1 MPSSLWQDG
10 EPLPRSRARESA
22 VCMCFGRSKVPG
34 LQQWHRARACPRFF
48 FPCVEPQD
56 SGSHSGETARGD
68 WRGCLLYVRYSCV
81 QLWCAWPWVRVSCAL
96 ASIYRVQYK
105 LALHRH

>member
-48 FPCVEPQD
+48 FLCVEPRD
-56 SGSHSGETARGD
+56 SGSHSGERRLAWVPLVCAVQLCTAVLCMAMGT
-68 WRGCLLYVRYSCV
+68 CLLCS
-81 QLWCAWPWVRVSCAL
+81 S
-96 ASIYRVQYK
+96 
-105 LALHRH
+105 